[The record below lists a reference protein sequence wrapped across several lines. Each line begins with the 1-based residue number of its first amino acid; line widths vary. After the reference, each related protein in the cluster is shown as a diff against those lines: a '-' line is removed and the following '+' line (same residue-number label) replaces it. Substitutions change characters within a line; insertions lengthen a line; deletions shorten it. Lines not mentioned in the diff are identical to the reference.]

1 MSNPNM
7 SDPNTSTLGAPEPA
21 PAAEPVES
29 SSTQSFKDIFSEY
42 EQSHSRKKEPGS
54 PRREGTVIALTA
66 DSIILDIG
74 FKTEGVLPLTA
85 FPADR
90 PPKPGDKVQVTVK
103 GRDPEGYYELTRG
116 KVERP
121 TDWASLE
128 KAFAEKSTIVGTV
141 TGVVKGGLSVDVGV
155 RAFMPASRS
164 GTKDATELE
173 KLVEQEIRCRIIKLD
188 VEDEDVVVDRR
199 AIAEDEERA
208 GKQRR
213 FSELKEGD
221 TVHGE
226 IRSLTDYGAF
236 VDIGG
241 ADALLHVGEISWQ
254 RINKPSDVLSAGQ
267 QIEAVIIKIDPDK
280 RRIAISLK
288 QLQPH
293 PWNAVA
299 EKYKAGERVRGT
311 VTRLMDFGAF
321 VEIEPGIEGLIHISE
336 MSWAKR
342 IRTPA
347 DVVKPGE
354 TVEAVILGVNA
365 AERRISLG
373 LKQALG
379 DPWAGAAEKFAPG
392 TVIEGPVTNLTKFGA
407 FVQLTEG
414 VEGMIH
420 ISEISAE
427 KRINHPQDVLR
438 TGQVVKAQVLALDPE
453 KRLIRLSMK
462 QLVPTGLDEYLAE
475 HKEGDI
481 VTGRMIE
488 VSGGKA
494 RVELGEG
501 VVATCSIPE
510 DVQRRKTS
518 AQEPAPAASAKPDLS
533 SLGSMLQARWKS
545 WPSRRRGQAGSH
557 ARRPGP
563 QVSESQNSIPQPRKS
578 SWSWNNSD
586 FDAPARSAFKPIAES
601 GISSET
607 GNPRRLTSPTRRN
620 CLDLQL
626 SNDKIASWQRQ
637 RQRPWFKP

>member
-1 MSNPNM
+1 MSEPSTSNPN
-7 SDPNTSTLGAPEPA
+7 TSNSSTPEPT
-21 PAAEPVES
+21 PASEPAE
-29 SSTQSFKDIFSEY
+29 SFKDIFSEY
-42 EQSHSRKKEPGS
+42 EQSHSRKKEPAAQG
-54 PRREGTVIALTA
+54 REGTVIAVTA
-66 DSIILDIG
+66 DSIVLDIG

-85 FPADR
+85 FPADK
-90 PPKPGDKVQVTVK
+90 PPKPGDKVQVTIK

-128 KAFAEKSTIVGTV
+128 KAFAEKSTIMGTV
-141 TGVVKGGLSVDVGV
+141 TGVVKGGLSVDIGV

-164 GTKDATELE
+164 GTRDASEME

-188 VEDEDVVVDRR
+188 VEEEDVVVDRR
-199 AIAEDEERA
+199 AIAEDEVRA
-208 GKQRR
+208 GKERR

-221 TVHGE
+221 IVQGE

-241 ADALLHVGEISWQ
+241 ADALLHVGEISW
-254 RINKPSDVLSAGQ
+254 RRVNKPSDVLSAGQ
-267 QIEAVIIKIDPDK
+267 QIEAVIVKIDSDK
-280 RRIAISLK
+280 RRVAISMK

-293 PWNAVA
+293 PWDAVA

-311 VTRLMDFGAF
+311 VTRIADFGAF

-342 IRTPA
+342 VKTPG

-354 TVEAVILGVNA
+354 TVEAVILGVNT

-379 DPWAGAAEKFAPG
+379 DPWAGAAQKFPPG
-392 TVIEGPVTNLTKFGA
+392 TAIEGPVTSLTKFGA
-407 FVQLTEG
+407 FVQLAEG

-420 ISEISAE
+420 VSEISAE
-427 KRINHPQDVLR
+427 KRINHPQEVLKA
-438 TGQVVKAQVLALDPE
+438 GQVVKAQVLALDTE
-453 KRLIRLSMK
+453 RRLIRLSMK
-462 QLVPTGLDEYLAE
+462 QLIPTGLDEYLAE

-488 VSGGKA
+488 VSEGCA

-501 VVATCSIPE
+501 VVATCQIPE
-510 DVQRRKTS
+510 ERPAKEANEDKR
-518 AQEPAPAASAKPDLS
+518 AEPDSPPSSAKPDLS

-545 WPSRRRGQAGSH
+545 G
-557 ARRPGP
+557 
-563 QVSESQNSIPQPRKS
+563 
-578 SWSWNNSD
+578 
-586 FDAPARSAFKPIAES
+586 APASGAKPEAARTGQIRKFRIAK
-601 GISSET
+601 
-607 GNPRRLTSPTRRN
+607 
-620 CLDLQL
+620 LDPATKNIQL
-626 SNDKIASWQRQ
+626 ELE
-637 RQRPWFKP
+637 

>member
-1 MSNPNM
+1 MTSDSSSPDPNASNPA
-7 SDPNTSTLGAPEPA
+7 TSESTPP
-21 PAAEPVES
+21 AEPVES
-29 SSTQSFKDIFSEY
+29 FKNIFSEY
-42 EQSHSRKKEPGS
+42 EKSRSHKKEAGTQG
-54 PRREGTVIALTA
+54 REGTVIAVTA

-74 FKTEGVLPLTA
+74 FKTEGVLPLSA
-85 FPADR
+85 FPADK
-90 PPKPGDKVQVTVK
+90 PAKPGDKVQVTIK

-121 TDWASLE
+121 TDWSSLE
-128 KAFAEKSTIVGTV
+128 KAFVEKSTIIGTV
-141 TGVVKGGLSVDVGV
+141 TGVVKGGLSVDIGV

-164 GTKDATELE
+164 GTHDASELE

-221 TVHGE
+221 TVQGE
-226 IRSLTDYGAF
+226 VRSLTDYGAF

-241 ADALLHVGEISWQ
+241 ADALLHVGEISWH
-254 RINKPSDVLSAGQ
+254 RVNKPSDVLSTGQ
-267 QIEAVIIKIDPDK
+267 QIEARIIKIDSDK
-280 RRIAISLK
+280 RRIAISMK

-293 PWNAVA
+293 PWDAVA

-342 IRTPA
+342 VRSPSDI
-347 DVVKPGE
+347 VKPGE
-354 TVEAVILGVNA
+354 TVEAVILGVNP

-379 DPWAGAAEKFAPG
+379 DPWAGAAQKFAPG
-392 TVIEGPVTNLTKFGA
+392 TVIDGPVTSLTKFGA

-420 ISEISAE
+420 ISEISSE
-427 KRINHPQDVLR
+427 KRINHPQEVLR
-438 TGQVVKAQVLALDPE
+438 TGQVVKAQVLALDSE

-462 QLVPTGLDEYLAE
+462 PLVPTGPDEYLAE
-475 HKEGDI
+475 HEEGDI

-488 VSGGKA
+488 VSEGRA

-501 VVATCSIPE
+501 VVATCRIPE
-510 DVQRRKTS
+510 GRPAKPDKRADSTS
-518 AQEPAPAASAKPDLS
+518 SSSSSSSKPDLS

-545 WPSRRRGQAGSH
+545 GAPVAEAKPEALRAGQIHKFRIA
-557 ARRPGP
+557 
-563 QVSESQNSIPQPRKS
+563 KL
-578 SWSWNNSD
+578 D
-586 FDAPARSAFKPIAES
+586 PATKKI
-601 GISSET
+601 
-607 GNPRRLTSPTRRN
+607 
-620 CLDLQL
+620 DLEL
-626 SNDKIASWQRQ
+626 E
-637 RQRPWFKP
+637 

>member
-1 MSNPNM
+1 MSNPETSNPSM
-7 SDPNTSTLGAPEPA
+7 SDPNASNPATPEPT
-21 PAAEPVES
+21 PSSEPTE
-29 SSTQSFKDIFSEY
+29 SFKDIFSEY
-42 EQSHSRKKEPGS
+42 EQSHSRKRGPGAQG
-54 PRREGTVIALTA
+54 REGTVIAVAA
-66 DSIILDIG
+66 DSIVLDIG

-85 FPADR
+85 FPADK
-90 PPKPGDKVQVTVK
+90 PPKPGDKVEVTIK

-128 KAFAEKSTIVGTV
+128 KAFAEKSTIMGTV

-164 GTKDATELE
+164 GTHDASEME

-188 VEDEDVVVDRR
+188 VAEEDVVVDRR

-208 GKQRR
+208 SKERR

-226 IRSLTDYGAF
+226 VRSLTDYGAF

-241 ADALLHVGEISWQ
+241 ADALLHVGEISW
-254 RINKPSDVLSAGQ
+254 RRVNKPSDVLSAGQ
-267 QIEAVIIKIDPDK
+267 QIEAVIIKIDSDK
-280 RRIAISLK
+280 HRIAISMK

-293 PWNAVA
+293 PWDAVA
-299 EKYKAGERVRGT
+299 EKYKSGERVRGS
-311 VTRLMDFGAF
+311 VTRLTDYGAF
-321 VEIEPGIEGLIHISE
+321 VELEPGIEGLIHISE

-342 IRTPA
+342 VRTA
-347 DVVKPGE
+347 SDVVKPGE

-379 DPWAGAAEKFAPG
+379 DPWAGAAQKFAPG
-392 TVIEGPVTNLTKFGA
+392 TVIEGPVTSLTKFGA

-420 ISEISAE
+420 VSEISAE
-427 KRINHPQDVLR
+427 KRINHPQEVLKA
-438 TGQVVKAQVLALDPE
+438 GQMVKAQVLALDTE

-462 QLVPTGLDEYLAE
+462 KLVPTGLDEYLAE

-488 VSGGKA
+488 VSEGRA

-501 VVATCSIPE
+501 VVAACRIPAEGSTKE
-510 DVQRRKTS
+510 DKRV
-518 AQEPAPAASAKPDLS
+518 EPEPFSSSKPDLS
-533 SLGSMLQARWKS
+533 SLGSMLQARWKT
-545 WPSRRRGQAGSH
+545 G
-557 ARRPGP
+557 
-563 QVSESQNSIPQPRKS
+563 
-578 SWSWNNSD
+578 
-586 FDAPARSAFKPIAES
+586 APE
-601 GISSET
+601 SET
-607 GNPRRLTSPTRRN
+607 KSEALRAGQIRKFRIAK
-620 CLDLQL
+620 LDPVTK
-626 SNDKIASWQRQ
+626 KIDLELE
-637 RQRPWFKP
+637 